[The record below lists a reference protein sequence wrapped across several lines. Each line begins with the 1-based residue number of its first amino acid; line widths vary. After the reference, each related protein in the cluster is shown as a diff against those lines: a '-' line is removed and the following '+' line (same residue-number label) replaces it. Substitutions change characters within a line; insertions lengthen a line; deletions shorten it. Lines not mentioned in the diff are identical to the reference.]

1 MARNEQLIRQHKI
14 LQILERNRFG
24 ATLDEIRDSVVD
36 ELGLTSIHPR
46 SIRRD
51 IEALQSAGFFIVI
64 EESQR
69 GKIWKMSRADKG
81 LQKVSISASEVIALS
96 VGRDLLLPLVGTQ
109 FWQGIESFWNKLQE
123 QLPPGVFEHY
133 EQYRKTLYVTGTPA
147 KKYEKQQGILSTVN
161 RAIREH
167 RRLAIDYQRPGKPA
181 SKRKLEPYGLAIYQS
196 SIYILAFE
204 HPQRSAEARSLKHW
218 KLDRILWADA
228 LDEWYKFDA
237 TVDMQQHLG
246 QSIGIFSG
254 QQSTSYRI
262 RVSEMA
268 AKWIEED
275 PWHAEQVLAPNSD
288 GTVDLTI
295 PAYHPLEVIQ
305 KVLQLGREAEVLEP
319 ESCRK
324 MIGDMVREMARNYST
339 NGKR

>member
-24 ATLDEIRDSVVD
+24 ATLEEIRDCVVE

-51 IEALQSAGFFIVI
+51 IEALQSAGFFILV

-69 GKIWKMSRADKG
+69 GKVWKMSRADKG

-123 QLPPGVFEHY
+123 QLPPGVWEHY

-167 RRLAIDYQRPGKPA
+167 RRLAIDYQRPGKPM
-181 SKRKLEPYGLAIYQS
+181 SRRKLEPYGLAIYQS

-204 HPQRSAEARSLKHW
+204 HPARGEVSLKHW

-237 TVDMQQHLG
+237 SVDLQQHLG

-254 QQSTSYRI
+254 QQSTLYRI
-262 RVSEMA
+262 RVTDLA

-275 PWHAEQVLAPNSD
+275 PWHAEQQLKSNED
-288 GTVDLTI
+288 GTVELTI
-295 PAYHPLEVIQ
+295 PAYHPMEVIQ

-319 ESCRK
+319 KECRD
-324 MIGDMVREMARNYST
+324 MIAEMIREMSKRYS
-339 NGKR
+339 

>member
-24 ATLDEIRDSVVD
+24 ATLEEIRDSVVE

-51 IEALQSAGFFIVI
+51 IEALQSAGFFILV
-64 EESQR
+64 EDSQR

-123 QLPPGVFEHY
+123 QLPPGVWELY

-167 RRLAIDYQRPGKPA
+167 RRLAIDYQRPGKPM
-181 SKRKLEPYGLAIYQS
+181 SRRKLEPYGLAIYQS

-204 HPQRSAEARSLKHW
+204 HPTRGEASLKHW

-237 TVDMQQHLG
+237 SVDLQQHLG

-254 QQSTSYRI
+254 QQSTLYRI
-262 RVSEMA
+262 RVTDLA

-275 PWHAEQVLAPNSD
+275 PWHAEQQLTSNED
-288 GTVDLTI
+288 GTVELTI
-295 PAYHPLEVIQ
+295 PAYHPMEVIQ

-319 ESCRK
+319 KECRD
-324 MIGDMVREMARNYST
+324 MIAEMIREMSKRYS
-339 NGKR
+339 

>member
-24 ATLDEIRDSVVD
+24 ATLEEIRDCVVE

-51 IEALQSAGFFIVI
+51 IEALQSAGFFILV

-69 GKIWKMSRADKG
+69 GKVWKMSRADKG

-123 QLPPGVFEHY
+123 QLPPGVWEHY

-167 RRLAIDYQRPGKPA
+167 RRLAIDYQRPGKPM
-181 SKRKLEPYGLAIYQS
+181 SRRKLEPYGLAIYQS

-204 HPQRSAEARSLKHW
+204 HPARGEVSLKHW

-237 TVDMQQHLG
+237 SVDLQQHLG

-254 QQSTSYRI
+254 QQSTLYRI
-262 RVSEMA
+262 RVTDLA

-275 PWHAEQVLAPNSD
+275 PWHAEQQLTSNED
-288 GTVDLTI
+288 GTVELTI
-295 PAYHPLEVIQ
+295 PAYHPMEVIQ

-319 ESCRK
+319 KECRD
-324 MIGDMVREMARNYST
+324 MIAEMIREMSKRYS
-339 NGKR
+339 

>member
-24 ATLDEIRDSVVD
+24 ATLEEIRDSVVE

-51 IEALQSAGFFIVI
+51 IEALQSAGFFILV
-64 EESQR
+64 EDSQR

-123 QLPPGVFEHY
+123 QLPPGVWELY

-167 RRLAIDYQRPGKPA
+167 RRLAIDYQRPGKPM
-181 SKRKLEPYGLAIYQS
+181 SRRKLEPYGLAIYQS

-204 HPQRSAEARSLKHW
+204 HPTRGEASLKHW

-237 TVDMQQHLG
+237 TVDLQQHLG

-262 RVSEMA
+262 RVTDLA

-275 PWHAEQVLAPNSD
+275 PWHAEQQLKSNED
-288 GTVDLTI
+288 GTVELTI
-295 PAYHPLEVIQ
+295 PAYHPMEVIQ

-319 ESCRK
+319 KECRD
-324 MIGDMVREMARNYST
+324 MIAEMIREMS
-339 NGKR
+339 KRYL